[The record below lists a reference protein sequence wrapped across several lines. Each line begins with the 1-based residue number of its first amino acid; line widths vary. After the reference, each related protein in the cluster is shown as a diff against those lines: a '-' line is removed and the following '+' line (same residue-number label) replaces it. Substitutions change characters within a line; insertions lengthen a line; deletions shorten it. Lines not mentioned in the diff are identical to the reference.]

1 MKTNFTYSLREAT
14 AEFRFAG
21 LQFSVPAQEFVEVH
35 NFGIAPAQLDGGLIF
50 SIKCSL
56 AECGRYILKR
66 VCDIC
71 ITVSEF
77 LRRTVA
83 VVRRSFPRIVRQ
95 RFEKQTT
102 YLSCCVFR
110 C

>member
-1 MKTNFTYSLREAT
+1 MIRNFTYSLREAT
-14 AEFRFAG
+14 PEFRFAE
-21 LQFSVPAQEFVEVH
+21 LRFSIPAQEFVEFH
-35 NFGIAPAQLDGGLIF
+35 NFGIAPAHLDGGLIF

-66 VCDIC
+66 VCELC
-71 ITVSEF
+71 ITVSSF
-77 LRRTVA
+77 LCRA
-83 VVRRSFPRIVRQ
+83 VRAVGNCFSRIVRQ